1 MYKAPDL
8 KLWAGRNDPED
19 GPNARRYHH
28 VVRPLDLSQDLTKLN
43 RVLLSVDTDLGVRRN
58 KGRSGAAQGPDLLRK
73 YLGNLAWHHQ
83 NTTLADAGHLLP
95 EGEDLEALQE
105 EQSHQ
110 VSRLLTQAKQVLVL
124 GGGHEIAWGNYLA
137 MTAAYP
143 GQRIGILSI
152 DAHLDNRRP
161 VEGSTSGT
169 SFFQMYEHC
178 AQQPVAA
185 SIWTI
190 GLQPS
195 QNTDALI
202 KRAQMHR
209 HQMTTAQEL
218 RTSGEA
224 GICLRIE
231 EWLHGLDALYLTIC
245 LDVLDSSLMPAVSA
259 PCIHGLNLNDLISII
274 RTVKNSG
281 KLRLADLAE
290 YNPLLD
296 QDYRGARLAA
306 YLIDQL
312 I

>member
-28 VVRPLDLSQDLTKLN
+28 VVKSLDLSEDPTKLD

-58 KGRSGAAQGPDLLRK
+58 KGRTGAAQGPQLLRK

-83 NTTLADAGHLLP
+83 DTTLADAGHLLP
-95 EGEDLEALQE
+95 QGEDLERLQE

-137 MTAAYP
+137 MTNAFP
-143 GQRIGILSI
+143 GQRIGILSL

-161 VEGSTSGT
+161 VEGPTSGT
-169 SFFQMYEHC
+169 SFYQMYEHI
-178 AQQPVAA
+178 AKQQITA
-185 SIWTI
+185 SIWTL
-190 GLQPS
+190 GMQLT
-195 QNTDALI
+195 QNTTALLD
-202 KRAQMHR
+202 RAQTHQHR
-209 HQMTTAQEL
+209 YTTAHDW
-218 RTSGEA
+218 RARGEGA
-224 GICLRIE
+224 YSQLE
-231 EWLHGLDALYLTIC
+231 EWLRGLDALYFTIC
-245 LDVLDSSLMPAVSA
+245 LDVLDSSIMPAVSA
-259 PCIHGLNLNDLISII
+259 PCTHGLSLNEMVSII
-274 RTVKNSG
+274 QVIKNSG

-296 QDYRGARLAA
+296 QDYRGARVSA